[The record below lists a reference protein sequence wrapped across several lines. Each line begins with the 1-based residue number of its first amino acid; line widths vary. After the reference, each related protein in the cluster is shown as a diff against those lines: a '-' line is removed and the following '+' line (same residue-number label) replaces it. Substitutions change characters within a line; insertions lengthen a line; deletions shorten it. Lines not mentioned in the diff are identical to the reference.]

1 MSAYLDLN
9 ETIDKKLAVF
19 KEKYQKLRDIA
30 ISKDMETWEL
40 QRQKKLENQ

>member
-1 MSAYLDLN
+1 MSSYLDLI

-30 ISKDMETWEL
+30 ISKEIETWEL
-40 QRQKKLENQ
+40 KK